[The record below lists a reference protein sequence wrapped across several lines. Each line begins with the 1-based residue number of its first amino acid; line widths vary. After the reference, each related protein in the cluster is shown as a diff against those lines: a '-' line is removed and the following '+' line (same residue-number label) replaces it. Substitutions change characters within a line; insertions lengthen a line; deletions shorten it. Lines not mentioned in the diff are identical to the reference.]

1 MVTKTTFKKK
11 FPDVKVQKL
20 QTSVVFSRQQVEE
33 TVLKMCD
40 SLGTGLLYYNYA
52 NRWITV
58 YTSEKMKTALDSM
71 KPGSEV
77 FHEHYGVYGKVM
89 SDKPFV
95 ICGELCIRVDFGG
108 LPENGVYSCVCFVM

>member
-33 TVLKMCD
+33 TVLKMCN
-40 SLGTGLLYYNYA
+40 SLGTG
-52 NRWITV
+52 WITV
-58 YTSEKMKTALDSM
+58 YTSEKMKKALDSM

-77 FHEHYGVYGKVM
+77 FHEHFGAYGKVM

-108 LPENGVYSCVCFVM
+108 IPESGAYSCVCFVM

>member
-20 QTSVVFSRQQVEE
+20 QTEVVFSRKRVED
-33 TVLKMCD
+33 TVLQMCEMM
-40 SLGTGLLYYNYA
+40 GVELLYYSYSNK
-52 NRWITV
+52 WITV
-58 YTSEKMKTALDSM
+58 YTSEKMKKALDSM

-108 LPENGVYSCVCFVM
+108 MPDSGAYSCVCFVM

>member
-1 MVTKTTFKKK
+1 
-11 FPDVKVQKL
+11 
-20 QTSVVFSRQQVEE
+20 
-33 TVLKMCD
+33 
-40 SLGTGLLYYNYA
+40 
-52 NRWITV
+52 
-58 YTSEKMKTALDSM
+58 M

-108 LPENGVYSCVCFVM
+108 MPDCGAYCCVCFVM